1 MIAKTRRLSLSG
13 LSLGEGFMTSK
24 TLSTAL
30 TLASVLATAITLP
43 LKAAAGTRTA
53 SYVFT

>member
-1 MIAKTRRLSLSG
+1 
-13 LSLGEGFMTSK
+13 MTSK